1 LHLDVYYERP
11 PAIEMKARQ
20 QHLDEFERKQRETG
34 RRKAK
39 VPPIVTLTQL
49 GTEEKSAI
57 GVN

>member
-1 LHLDVYYERP
+1 
-11 PAIEMKARQ
+11 MKARQ
-20 QHLDEFERKQRETG
+20 QHLDEFERKQRDTG

-49 GTEEKSAI
+49 ETEEKSAI